1 MRRRKKERLRAK
13 QSKNAAAAAPAGAAE
28 PAAIDPAAVTPSA
41 SAAPAGSPADTP
53 AGTSAVDAEVN
64 PYQAGADAL
73 MAAMME
79 GIGRLEAR
87 GFKLEEPP
95 PGWQPPRQRKPTEGF
110 YRRQIA
116 DVRSGVLPLPPEA
129 DRNAVAD
136 VMAEELDCDVD
147 AETMRQNFLAVAEI
161 IQGEIDARAA
171 KVMPSLLAVYH
182 EAKATVGGDPNHPLA
197 AWVREMDH
205 ALDEGQGRAE
215 RKGARK
221 QRKRRR

>member
-1 MRRRKKERLRAK
+1 VRRRKKERLRAK
-13 QSKNAAAAAPAGAAE
+13 IQKSATAAGSAVAAE
-28 PAAIDPAAVTPSA
+28 PAVIDPAAVAPSA
-41 SAAPAGSPADTP
+41 SAAPAGTP
-53 AGTSAVDAEVN
+53 AGPPAGDIEVN

-79 GIGRLEAR
+79 GIARLEAR

-116 DVRSGVLPLPPEA
+116 DVRSGALPLPPEA
-129 DRNAVAD
+129 DRNAVAA
-136 VMAEELDCDVD
+136 VMEEELNCDVD

-161 IQGEIDARAA
+161 IQAEIAAREA
-171 KVMPSLLAVYH
+171 KVMPGLLSVYH
-182 EAKATVGGDPNHPLA
+182 EAKATVAGDPNHPLA

-205 ALDEGQGRAE
+205 ALDDGQGRAE

-221 QRKRRR
+221 QRKRR

>member
-1 MRRRKKERLRAK
+1 
-13 QSKNAAAAAPAGAAE
+13 
-28 PAAIDPAAVTPSA
+28 
-41 SAAPAGSPADTP
+41 
-53 AGTSAVDAEVN
+53 
-64 PYQAGADAL
+64 

-116 DVRSGVLPLPPEA
+116 EVRSGVVPLPPEA
-129 DRNAVAD
+129 DRNAVAA
-136 VMAEELDCDVD
+136 VMEEELDCDVD

-171 KVMPSLLAVYH
+171 KVMPDLLAVYR

-205 ALDEGQGRAE
+205 ALDDGQGRAE

-221 QRKRRR
+221 QRKRPR

>member
-1 MRRRKKERLRAK
+1 MRRRKKERLRAQK
-13 QSKNAAAAAPAGAAE
+13 PKSSTAAGRAGAAE
-28 PAAIDPAAVTPSA
+28 GAEHAGIDPAAVAPSA
-41 SAAPAGSPADTP
+41 SAAPAGTP
-53 AGTSAVDAEVN
+53 AGPPADDIEVN

-129 DRNAVAD
+129 DRNAVAA
-136 VMAEELDCDVD
+136 VMQEELDCDVD
-147 AETMRQNFLAVAEI
+147 AETMRKNFLAVAEI
-161 IQGEIDARAA
+161 IQTEIDARVA
-171 KVMPSLLAVYH
+171 KVMPDLLAVYH

-205 ALDEGQGRAE
+205 ALDDGQSRAE

-221 QRKRRR
+221 QQKRQR